1 VETKSDNTNEKSEAK
16 ADTKSKG
23 NRATTTPKASKNGQ
37 ANQAKK
43 SFSEKITEFFTKYKV
58 VVLGVLI
65 AIVVILVGIGVY
77 SYVSNSN
84 ADKSARAMEEV
95 RTKLT
100 AWSAETD
107 QAKKDESEKE
117 IQSDL
122 DAIIKQWPH
131 SFAAQES
138 LYTKS
143 TIATT
148 KKDWPNAEKFAAEA
162 ADRLPKTYLAPIAL
176 EAAAVAAEEQGST
189 DKAIEYYNRIVSNY
203 KEDTPNLAHAY
214 FALGRL
220 AESKSDWKTALGC
233 YDKLL
238 SDFPDSDWAK
248 LAKDRVVYLK
258 ATGHADQN
266 Q

>member
-1 VETKSDNTNEKSEAK
+1 M
-16 ADTKSKG
+16 
-23 NRATTTPKASKNGQ
+23 
-37 ANQAKK
+37 
-43 SFSEKITEFFTKYKV
+43 
-58 VVLGVLI
+58 LGVLI
-65 AIVVILVGIGVY
+65 AVVVILVGIGIY
-77 SYVSNSN
+77 SSVSNSN

-107 QAKKDESEKE
+107 QAKKDESEKG
-117 IQSDL
+117 IQTDL
-122 DAIIKQWPH
+122 DAIIKKWPN

-143 TIATT
+143 TIATS
-148 KKDWPNAEKFAAEA
+148 KKDWPNAEKFAVEA

-176 EAAAVAAEEQGST
+176 EAAAVAAEEQGSA
-189 DKAIEYYNRIVSNY
+189 DKATEYYNRIVSNY

-220 AESKSDWKTALGC
+220 AESKSDWKAALAS
-233 YDKLL
+233 YEKVL

-258 ATGHADQN
+258 ATGHSDQN
-266 Q
+266 P